1 MKFEYLEIRQFSEVK
16 ITEKKN
22 LPSEYQELFSVVE
35 FELFDWLIHF

>member
-1 MKFEYLEIRQFSEVK
+1 MKFEYLEIRQFSGVK

-22 LPSEYQELFSVVE
+22 LPSESQELFSGVK